1 MYKILTIE
9 DKIRVAPDKFS
20 SKKKDAIKAAICDK
34 YESFLDSKI
43 GVVLS
48 IINVDTIGEGRIFAG
63 DPGIHY
69 TTTFKILAFKPELHE
84 TVYGEVIDNTE
95 FGAFVR
101 IGPMDGLVHISQLMD
116 DYVSY
121 DGRSEVFLGKE
132 SKRILKKGDRVRAR
146 IISISFTDENKIGL
160 TMRQSGLGS
169 ISWIED
175 DRITR
180 AKKMGKQTGKKS
192 GAKK

>member
-1 MYKILTIE
+1 MYKILTIQ
-9 DKIRVAPDKFS
+9 DKVRVAPEKFTM
-20 SKKKDAIKAAICDK
+20 SKSQAITEAIADK
-34 YESFLDSKI
+34 YEATLDARI

-48 IINVDTIGEGRIFAG
+48 VVGVDAVGEGKIFAG

-69 TTTFKILAFKPELHE
+69 TTTFKILSFKPELHE

-101 IGPMDGLVHISQLMD
+101 MGPMDGLVHISQLMD

-121 DGRSEVFLGKE
+121 DGKNALFLGKE
-132 SKRILKKGDRVRAR
+132 TKRTLKKGDRVRAR
-146 IISISFTDENKIGL
+146 IISVSFTDQNKIGL
-160 TMRQSGLGS
+160 TMRQNGLGS
-169 ISWIED
+169 INWIED
-175 DRITR
+175 DR
-180 AKKMGKQTGKKS
+180 KKKDKAD